1 VNVIAVIGAPAH
13 LAAQRT
19 GKRRDP
25 ARSHRQDRA
34 RSVASIDKEASMA
47 LARAV
52 TFDGVNKDRI
62 EELKREISE
71 GERPEGLPA
80 TEIVVLHDADA
91 EKSLVILFFD
101 NEDDYKRGD
110 EALNAMPTGDTPGQ
124 RTSVTKYDVAIRM
137 SV

>member
-1 VNVIAVIGAPAH
+1 
-13 LAAQRT
+13 
-19 GKRRDP
+19 
-25 ARSHRQDRA
+25 
-34 RSVASIDKEASMA
+34 MA

-62 EELKREISE
+62 EELRREISE

-80 TEIVVLHDADA
+80 SEIVVLHDADA

-101 NEDDYKRGD
+101 TEDDYRQGD
-110 EALNAMPTGDTPGQ
+110 EALNAMQTDDTPGQ
-124 RTSVTKYDVAIRM
+124 RTSVTKYDVAVRM